1 MHALD
6 ALLAREQFGIKLGLD
21 AMRTLCAALGHPER
35 RGTVVHVAGTNGKG
49 SVTAMTARGLA
60 AAGLRTGRYTSPH
73 LIDLAERIAIDDRA
87 IDSEALAHAVSRVL
101 AVETRERDAGRIGA
115 PMTFFELCTAAAFV
129 AFAEAGCD
137 AAVVEVGL
145 GGRFDATNV
154 VTPAITAITNIAM
167 DHMAHLGTTIHAI
180 AFEKAGIIKPGVP
193 VVAGAMPADA
203 RTTIAGVALAAGSPL
218 IDARERARL
227 LDEGRDADGRTRVI
241 VQGDRASYGAV
252 TLGLRGAHQ
261 VSNAAVAVAL
271 LEGLAPTHDI
281 APHAVRSALSETRW
295 PGRLDM
301 HALPSGTQV
310 LLDAAHNGD
319 GARALAGYLAEIG
332 WNDATCVLGVM
343 RDKDAGEMID
353 ALAPQVSSFIATQAS
368 TTRAR
373 VADDLAGLV
382 RERCGVAVRVVAD
395 VAEALDAGI
404 ASGTRVVV
412 CGSIYLLGDVLP
424 LLGRRGAWP
433 A

>member
-1 MHALD
+1 M
-6 ALLAREQFGIKLGLD
+6 
-21 AMRTLCAALGHPER
+21 
-35 RGTVVHVAGTNGKG
+35 
-49 SVTAMTARGLA
+49 
-60 AAGLRTGRYTSPH
+60 
-73 LIDLAERIAIDDRA
+73 
-87 IDSEALAHAVSRVL
+87 
-101 AVETRERDAGRIGA
+101 
-115 PMTFFELCTAAAFV
+115 
-129 AFAEAGCD
+129 
-137 AAVVEVGL
+137 VVEG
-145 GGRFDATNV
+145 
-154 VTPAITAITNIAM
+154 
-167 DHMAHLGTTIHAI
+167 
-180 AFEKAGIIKPGVP
+180 E
-193 VVAGAMPADA
+193 
-203 RTTIAGVALAAGSPL
+203 
-218 IDARERARL
+218 
-227 LDEGRDADGRTRVI
+227 
-241 VQGDRASYGAV
+241 RASYGAL

-301 HALPSGTQV
+301 HALPSGAHV

-353 ALAPQVSSFIATQAS
+353 ALAPHVSSFIATQAS

-373 VADDLAGLV
+373 EADDLAALV
-382 RERCGVAVRVVAD
+382 RERCDVAARVVTD
-395 VAEALDAGI
+395 VADALDAGM
-404 ASGTRVVV
+404 ASAARVVV